1 MATKTQSS
9 SDAPLPN
16 SGMPWPARAAYE
28 VGRTR
33 RARQDQFRSQM
44 RVFWSVGTV
53 ALLGGLLL
61 IFFSWRE
68 AGAAKDVSC
77 ADFPDFCVPLAG
89 GDASAPFEDYE
100 TAASRTLDQE
110 STAPETVTRGVTDE
124 GMPYIGNADAPIHI
138 LEVADY
144 ACSHCQDYHDGDLPE
159 IMDDLVLSG
168 KASFQLVLTTGTG
181 GAFSETASEF
191 ALCAGE
197 QGAFWEVNEELY
209 RLAQSQGV
217 SSAFNISN
225 LLKSGADMGLDQGA
239 LRECVSSGKY
249 STAMSSYVQFAND
262 NGVTG
267 TPTVMVNFGDGW
279 RIVQR
284 DYATLADLVDRANT
298 NAG

>member
-1 MATKTQSS
+1 MATKTPSS
-9 SDAPLPN
+9 AESSLP
-16 SGMPWPARAAYE
+16 SGGMPWPARAAYE

-61 IFFSWRE
+61 IFLSWRE

-77 ADFPDFCVPLAG
+77 AAFHDYCVPLAG
-89 GDASAPFEDYE
+89 GNAGAPFEGYE
-100 TAASRTLDQE
+100 TAASRTLDQA
-110 STAPETVTRGVTDE
+110 STAPDTVVRGVTDA
-124 GMPYIGNADAPIHI
+124 GMPYIGNPNAPIQI

-144 ACSHCQDYHDGDLPE
+144 ACPHCQDYHDSDLPR

-168 KASFQLVLTTGTG
+168 QANLQLVLTTGTG

-197 QGAFWEVNEELY
+197 QGAFWEVNDELY

-217 SSAFNISN
+217 STAFNISN

-239 LRECVSSGKY
+239 LRQCVSSGKY
-249 STAMSSYVQFAND
+249 AAAMSSFVQFAND

-267 TPTVMVNFGDGW
+267 TPTVMVDFGDGW

-284 DYATLADLVDRANT
+284 DYNTLADLVDRANS
-298 NAG
+298 NAQ